1 MQELPLFP
9 LQTVLFPNAPLRLHI
24 FEKRYKEMIRDCER
38 TVQPFGVVLIRH
50 GAEANGP
57 LAEPYSFGT
66 TARIIQTQRLSDGR
80 MNITVVGQD
89 RFRIVSLEPDLQPY
103 LVGYVEPLSM
113 VRTDPG
119 VLATK
124 ANVLRN
130 RLNRYLHTLA
140 ESGVSQLDGSQF
152 PEDPVELAYICATI
166 LQVSNLQKQ
175 ALLTIDCAEDLVDAV
190 SQAFRQELA
199 LLKAILAKGDV
210 PGGVFS
216 TN

>member
-24 FEKRYKEMIRDCER
+24 FEERYKTMVHHCELSQ
-38 TVQPFGVVLIRH
+38 QPFGVVLIRH

-57 LAEPYSFGT
+57 LAEPYSLGT
-66 TARIIQTQRLSDGR
+66 TAQIIQAQRLSDGR
-80 MNITVVGQD
+80 MNITIVGQD
-89 RFRIVSLEPDLQPY
+89 RFQIVSLEPDLQPY
-103 LVGYVEPLSM
+103 LVGYVEPLIV

-119 VLATK
+119 VLAAK
-124 ANVLRN
+124 ASVLRN

-140 ESGVSQLDGSQF
+140 ESGVSQFDSSQF

-166 LQVSNLQKQ
+166 LQLSNLQKQ

-199 LLKAILAKGDV
+199 LLKAILAKADV
-210 PGGVFS
+210 PGEVFS